1 MEVVKGQKQSLSEP
15 LIESELQKSSFERI
29 SSWQASGQRQG
40 NNLTDP
46 LQALGHTV
54 LQIQL

>member
-15 LIESELQKSSFERI
+15 LTESELQKSSFERI
-29 SSWQASGQRQG
+29 SSWQDSGQRQG

-46 LQALGHTV
+46 LQVLGHIV